1 MPVKSFI
8 RYADQIAIESRL
20 PDSCLVPTHQQ
31 NGLALLIKGKGN
43 TPCSPIGIETQLLHP
58 GVTRTVE
65 SIHIRPSKL
74 RSIFTEDYCRSFQLF
89 PNRMGKLANLYG
101 ELLVKLHH
109 PTRLH
114 IMLWN
119 A

>member
-1 MPVKSFI
+1 
-8 RYADQIAIESRL
+8 
-20 PDSCLVPTHQQ
+20 
-31 NGLALLIKGKGN
+31 
-43 TPCSPIGIETQLLHP
+43 
-58 GVTRTVE
+58 
-65 SIHIRPSKL
+65 
-74 RSIFTEDYCRSFQLF
+74 
-89 PNRMGKLANLYG
+89 MGKLANLYG